1 MPGTKSSKPYLTP
14 TEVAALLMVS
24 PVTVRQW
31 ARKGLLAAELT
42 PGGHRR
48 FMRREVERFARERG
62 LSLQPPEDGVL
73 RVLVLESEPAAAR
86 YLCDL
91 LASHPEPCEAAIARD
106 AFEAGLLVA
115 RIRPQVLLMD
125 VNFPGMRLSRVCRQ
139 LRDEPSTRGVRV
151 VALVGP
157 VERGGSRM
165 FLDAGADICLV
176 RPAGAAA
183 LWRAVGLPSPAPTA
197 VACS

>member
-1 MPGTKSSKPYLTP
+1 MSETKRSRPYLTP

-48 FMRREVERFARERG
+48 FMLREVERFARERG

-73 RVLVLESEPAAAR
+73 RVLILESEPAAAR

-91 LASHPEPCEAAIARD
+91 LASHPEPAEVAVARDPFDAGLQIAR
-106 AFEAGLLVA
+106 GQP
-115 RIRPQVLLMD
+115 RVLLMD

-139 LRDEPSTRGVRV
+139 LRDEPSTRSIRV

-165 FLDAGADICLV
+165 FLDAGADACLA
-176 RPAGAAA
+176 RPVCSAA
-183 LWRAVGLPSPAPTA
+183 LWRAVGLPAPVPSA